1 MAKLL
6 KRKNEKKSVNESKNL
21 QDQISKM
28 KNSITDLN
36 VTVEQLNKTV
46 SVLLLK

>member
-21 QDQISKM
+21 QDKISKM

-36 VTVEQLNKTV
+36 VTV
-46 SVLLLK
+46 

>member
-21 QDQISKM
+21 QDRISKM

>member
-21 QDQISKM
+21 QEQISKM